1 MGSEVIIRNFK
12 QSQMEKVVEARKNGL
27 SADSIGDMFGRNEY
41 TVLRYLRIYEIY
53 GINAF
58 AKG

>member
-1 MGSEVIIRNFK
+1 MGSEVIIRNFR
-12 QSQMEKVVEARKNGL
+12 QSQMEKVVEQRKRGV
-27 SADSIGDMFGRNEY
+27 SANSIGDMFGRNEY
-41 TVLRYLRIYEIY
+41 TVLRYLRIYDIY

>member
-1 MGSEVIIRNFK
+1 MSSDVIIRNFK
-12 QSQMEKVVEARKNGL
+12 QSQMQKLVEQRNRGI
-27 SADSIGDMFGRNEY
+27 SAESLGDMFGRNEY
-41 TVLRYLRIYEIY
+41 TVLRYLRIYDIY